1 MSTTPDSDDLPSPLV
16 RGALWCT
23 LQTILQNFFCVWLG
37 YRSIGHEPL
46 EKQNGALIL
55 ANHQSFLDPLLVG
68 LPLHRPIS
76 FLARDS
82 LFRVPVIGWILKNTH
97 VMAINQEA
105 ASTASLRQTIRKLQ
119 HGFLVG
125 IFPEGTRTDTGQMNE
140 IKPGFTAVI
149 RRAKH
154 PVYPVG
160 IAGAYQALPI
170 KSWFL
175 KPTRVRVVFGKPIS
189 VEELE
194 KYSHRDRDAEL
205 IELVRSRIAACCE
218 TAEIWRKTGRIPD
231 GAQNTPA

>member
-1 MSTTPDSDDLPSPLV
+1 
-16 RGALWCT
+16 
-23 LQTILQNFFCVWLG
+23 
-37 YRSIGHEPL
+37 
-46 EKQNGALIL
+46 
-55 ANHQSFLDPLLVG
+55 LLVG

-82 LFRVPVIGWILKNTH
+82 LFCVPVVGWILKNTH
-97 VMAINQEA
+97 VMPINQDA

-125 IFPEGTRTDTGQMNE
+125 IFPEGTRTNTGQMNE
-140 IKPGFTAVI
+140 LKPGFTAII

-170 KSWFL
+170 GAWFL

-194 KYSHRDRDAEL
+194 KYSHRNRDAEL

-218 TAEIWRKTGRIPD
+218 AAEEWRNTGRLPGSDIV
-231 GAQNTPA
+231 